1 MKVIDLLNMI
11 SRGEDVPA
19 KIKFGNDIFRYTG
32 CSYYCDAMCTTFF
45 NIYNFAV
52 LNEKVEIIEEN
63 KKIKK
68 LKMKYGITLADCVDK
83 INEIIDKIDKM
94 EEK

>member
-1 MKVIDLLNMI
+1 MKIIDLLNKI
-11 SRGEDVPA
+11 ANGEDVPA
-19 KIKFGNDIFRYTG
+19 KIKFRNNIFRYTG
-32 CSYYCDAMCTTFF
+32 HSYYCDAMYTTFF

-68 LKMKYGITLADCVDK
+68 LKIKYGITLADCVDK
-83 INEIIDKIDKM
+83 ISEIIDKINKM
-94 EEK
+94 EDK